1 LIKFLEQL
9 IFPICGD
16 EKELVIT
23 QSVGDIREN
32 IIFYTARQARR
43 APLKKNHFL
52 YKTLLW
58 EKVWNIWKL

>member
-1 LIKFLEQL
+1 LKRV

-32 IIFYTARQARR
+32 IIFYMK
-43 APLKKNHFL
+43 LYFEKKYETYEN
-52 YKTLLW
+52 
-58 EKVWNIWKL
+58 